1 VRRIGPRP
9 VSFALGV
16 LADRLEPPTPLAAL
30 QRAWPAAAGS
40 FARTTEPVGERD
52 GVLSVA
58 CESAVVAHELDLMSE
73 LVVDR
78 LNAALG
84 RPAVKRLR
92 TRATRT

>member
-1 VRRIGPRP
+1 VRRTGPRP
-9 VSFALGV
+9 VSFALGA